1 MAASSCTHVHDD
13 ARMMGEPLTDSQ
25 ARQPNK
31 TDLCNELVTCS
42 TNAGSA
48 SIISLLLLLLLLLLP
63 GGGGLAAAASSVLL
77 GALLR

>member
-1 MAASSCTHVHDD
+1 
-13 ARMMGEPLTDSQ
+13 MMGEPLTDSQ
-25 ARQPNK
+25 SRQPNK

-48 SIISLLLLLLLLLLP
+48 SIISLLLLLLLLLLLP
-63 GGGGLAAAASSVLL
+63 ANWGRRGLAAAASSVLL